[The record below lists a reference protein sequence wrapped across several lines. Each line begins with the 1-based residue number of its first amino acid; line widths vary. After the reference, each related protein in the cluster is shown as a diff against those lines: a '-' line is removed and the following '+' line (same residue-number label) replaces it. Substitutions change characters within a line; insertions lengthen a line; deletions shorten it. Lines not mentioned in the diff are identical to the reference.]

1 MVLLGV
7 VLLVVMVLIIFGQ
20 PTMVMVIC
28 LLASRLFDRIALLD
42 TRIVALPLE
51 LCVGGERQDPL
62 HRLTNFED
70 PLPVSAG
77 PDAEDIF
84 AIANTK
90 NGATDL
96 ITGVAELVADYGKQ
110 QVLPITV
117 SNTLTQAHYP
127 LATVLILFVL
137 PYWTNA
143 LLEQV
148 VV

>member
-62 HRLTNFED
+62 HRLT
-70 PLPVSAG
+70 AR
-77 PDAEDIF
+77 
-84 AIANTK
+84 
-90 NGATDL
+90 
-96 ITGVAELVADYGKQ
+96 
-110 QVLPITV
+110 
-117 SNTLTQAHYP
+117 
-127 LATVLILFVL
+127 
-137 PYWTNA
+137 
-143 LLEQV
+143 LEV
-148 VV
+148 NKGTEKMRRGRENES